1 MVSLGDERLCSQW
14 EEQVV
19 TEILTAEDRELWMKE
34 IFIPTKGPTEISN
47 SEWENWRTQGLYTVL
62 KEVKENTSWTLD
74 FITKCHLLR
83 IVNKWLQNELL
94 SKINFVLSRA
104 S

>member
-19 TEILTAEDRELWMKE
+19 TEILTADRELWMKE

-47 SEWENWRTQGLYTVL
+47 SEWKN
-62 KEVKENTSWTLD
+62 
-74 FITKCHLLR
+74 
-83 IVNKWLQNELL
+83 
-94 SKINFVLSRA
+94 
-104 S
+104 